1 MTRSLKK
8 LPLDA
13 REATFSD
20 LEPLEMVQSHLPKWL
35 VDADPGV
42 LTALNE
48 SMAQS
53 RTYHGLIGK
62 KFGELQS
69 VEVYCGALLA
79 AEAWREFG
87 PLLDVHRD
95 YLAVVHVHLI
105 ADDTLAFSL
114 RHYTVR
120 DEPKTLLWAALQNFS
135 EAEALPGG
143 FNPQSHI
150 RHGGHEEQVSAVKPQ
165 QFATLCRRLD
175 LGQKYQT
182 YLQQFLGVG
191 ASGTLQPSAAQQT
204 TLTHLQRLKGYDM
217 QVDAHIGLLKKN
229 IGPTAYQAVL
239 AELPGATGT
248 ASVTTGMLDGKPV
261 LLSSMSIL
269 DTVIDGVVLFT
280 CDTPLLHP
288 DNRLIVYIPND
299 PVAPFFEFS
308 SLEAFTNTLRVRLQE
323 PAYAHFFSRFVSL
336 SARADFM
343 QKVHEKRDHLSLTT
357 APLNMRA
364 AHYLCQVQLKNMFAD
379 ALMLAVPT
387 GVLDEQAREARWQ
400 FYKNAGLL
408 LVNVAAL
415 FVPVLGDLMLA
426 VAIGDMLKEV
436 YEGVEDWSQ
445 GDVDHAREHLLNVAK
460 EVAIDA
466 GIVGGAT
473 VLKSVASRLSAATKA
488 HFEGLQPIRR
498 DDGTV
503 RLWDT
508 NMEHYVNEQAA
519 LHHHKADGQGFFR
532 VAGKQHVGVD
542 GKHYPVEFDDALGQ
556 WRITHSRRPEAFKPA
571 LLHNGEGAWQHAHE
585 QPLDWQGS
593 EVLVGRLSDARA
605 SLDERALE
613 HIRLLTHTPEDVMR
627 RVHLDNLA
635 VPPLLAVT
643 LKRFEIDRRLDAF
656 IEQMN
661 TDDFNAHRWA
671 DWQLRQL
678 PHMPGWPSGR
688 GLTVVDGTGKRLA
701 QYGNAQ
707 WATTSHINLT
717 DTLLEQGK
725 LLDAVLAALSS
736 AEGKALLSRG
746 LSEDLKPGQVLAQS
760 LGNFVRENRQAV
772 FDRLYALFN
781 VSSAPEAYVIEVFFP
796 GLPRPVAQA
805 LYESASVDQRA
816 VLRTSKV
823 PLPLAEAA
831 RVYLR
836 EARLNRAIEGFYL
849 RGSRNADTEK
859 LALQLLTH
867 SPHWPIGMVLE
878 VREGS
883 LQGPVIRRIGSSQ
896 AITSRV
902 LVKTGESYQRYK
914 SRGSIQVLEPGTSA
928 SLTEAVVQSLTA
940 LEREAMGL
948 GLSTQTAHINEALAV
963 RAAQNRDEVARVL
976 GMQPVKPGFKPPT
989 IMADGQI
996 GYPLCGLDAGI
1007 QSRAMQLRVRNL
1019 FPEFNQEQVQHYLE
1033 SLEEAGVNPLIFL
1046 RERKRIR
1053 TALRECLQ
1061 IWIDAPLT
1069 DVPVA
1074 ASNIDYSENRYQ
1086 AAGLIERIWRHDP
1099 QHFGLAGIA
1108 NGQKLSLD
1116 GLRLLS
1122 FPALPVM
1129 ADFSHVRELNLSNM
1143 NCKDTAASFLE
1154 HFKGVESLEMDN
1166 NEMSHLPS
1174 QLERMPNLRRLSA
1187 ARNNLFL
1194 NAGNQS
1200 TLNALGKLEILN
1212 LNDNFLGAE
1221 LDLSQLR
1228 LLRRVY
1234 LRRTWIDQWPEG
1246 LITRPLLEAADLREN
1261 RIAEIPETIYLASPK
1276 LTRNITLSN
1285 NPLSNVSKL
1294 RLARFVMQGGSSM
1307 GINSDELLSEAAA
1320 FEFWTTGITSL
1331 EQARREQLWNNLR
1344 AEPAS
1349 EDLFNVISR
1358 LTTTADAQAVRHDL
1372 SRRVWEMIE
1381 AANDNRLLRQD
1392 LINIAATPRS
1402 CTDSVLMAFSN
1413 LEIQMELA
1421 RVSTVEAAQ
1430 LSELSS
1436 LGRSLFRLEKLG
1448 KIAQHHCEL
1457 VVLQGGA
1464 APDELEVLLAYRI
1477 GLAKDLKL
1485 PGQPQS
1491 MTFKN
1496 LAGVSQEDLN
1506 QARSA
1511 VESAEKTAEQN
1522 TFISTLEFWKQYL
1535 INGAKTEYSTLTE
1548 PYFEALS
1555 ELLKKSPEMDSQRY
1569 LRRVS
1574 EVRNQMDA
1582 AVDAWSLQ
1590 KTNELLET
1598 EESGSPTTAL

>member
-1 MTRSLKK
+1 MTRSLNK

-20 LEPLEMVQSHLPKWL
+20 FEPLEMVQSHLPKWL
-35 VDADPGV
+35 VDADPGI

-53 RTYHGLIGK
+53 RSYHGLIGK

-79 AEAWREFG
+79 AETWREFG
-87 PLLDVHRD
+87 PLLDVRRD
-95 YLAVVHVHLI
+95 YLAVVHVHLVV
-105 ADDTLAFSL
+105 DDTLAFSL

-150 RHGGHEEQVSAVKPQ
+150 RHGGHVEQVSAVKPQ
-165 QFATLCRRLD
+165 QFAALCRKLD

-182 YLQQFLGVG
+182 YLQQFLGVP
-191 ASGTLQPSAAQQT
+191 ASGTAQPSAAQQA
-204 TLTHLQRLKGYDM
+204 TLTHLQRLKAYDM

-229 IGPTAYQAVL
+229 IGQTAYQAVL
-239 AELPGATGT
+239 AELSGATG
-248 ASVTTGMLDGKPV
+248 AESVTAGGLDGKPV

-280 CDTPLLHP
+280 SDAPLLHP

-308 SLEAFTNTLRVRLQE
+308 SLQAFTNTLRLRLQE

-336 SARADFM
+336 RARVDFM
-343 QKVHEKRDHLSLTT
+343 QKVDEKRDRLSLTT
-357 APLNMRA
+357 AALNMRA
-364 AHYLCQVQLKNMFAD
+364 DHYLCQVQLKNMFAD
-379 ALMLAVPT
+379 ARMLAVPT
-387 GVLDEQAREARWQ
+387 GALDEQAREARWQ

-408 LVNVAAL
+408 LINVAAL

-488 HFEGLQPIRR
+488 HFEGLQPIKR
-498 DDGTV
+498 DDGAV

-508 NMEHYVNEQAA
+508 NMQHYVNEQAA
-519 LHHHKADGQGFFR
+519 LHHHTADEQGFFT
-532 VAGKQHVGVD
+532 VAGKQYVGVD
-542 GKHYPVEFDDALGQ
+542 GKHYPVEFDEALGQ
-556 WRITHSRRPEAFKPA
+556 WRITHGRRPEAFKPA
-571 LLHNGEGAWQHAHE
+571 LLHNGKGAWQHAHE
-585 QPLDWQGS
+585 QPLVWQSS

-605 SLDERALE
+605 GLDERALE
-613 HIRLLTHTPEDVMR
+613 QVRQLTHTPEAVMR

-635 VPPLLAVT
+635 APPLLAVT

-661 TDDFNAHRWA
+661 TADYNAHRWA
-671 DWQLRQL
+671 DWQLHQL
-678 PHMPGWPSGR
+678 PYLPEWPSGK
-688 GLTVVDGTGKRLA
+688 GLMVVDGSGKTLA

-717 DTLLEQGK
+717 DTILKQGK

-736 AEGKALLSRG
+736 AESKTLLSHG
-746 LSEDLKPGQVLAQS
+746 LKGDLKPAQALAQS
-760 LGNFVRENRQAV
+760 LGNFVRDNRPAV

-781 VSSAPEAYVIEVFFP
+781 VSSVPEASVIEAMFP
-796 GLPRPVAQA
+796 GLPRPLAQA
-805 LYESASVDQRA
+805 LYESANLDQRA

-823 PLPLAEAA
+823 PLQLAEAA

-849 RGSRNADTEK
+849 RSCSNADTEK
-859 LALQLLTH
+859 LALHLLTR
-867 SPHWPIGMVLE
+867 SPRWPTGMVLE
-878 VREGS
+878 VREGA

-896 AITSRV
+896 AMTSRV
-902 LVKTGESYQRYK
+902 LVKTGAGYQRYQL
-914 SRGSIQVLEPGTSA
+914 RGSVQVLEPGISA
-928 SLTEAVVQSLTA
+928 SLTEAVFQSLTA

-948 GLSTQTAHINEALAV
+948 GLSPETAHINEALAA
-963 RAAQNRDEVARVL
+963 RAAQSRDEVAQAL

-996 GYPLCGLDAGI
+996 GYPLCGLDAGV
-1007 QSRAMQLRVRNL
+1007 QSSAMQLRVRNL
-1019 FPEFNQEQVQHYLE
+1019 FPEFNQDQVLYYLE
-1033 SLEEAGVNPLIFL
+1033 NLEATGVNPLIFL

-1053 TALRECLQ
+1053 TELRKCLQ

-1069 DVPVA
+1069 DVPVG
-1074 ASNIDYSENRYQ
+1074 ASYIDYSENRYQ

-1108 NGQKLSLD
+1108 EGHKLSLE

-1143 NCKDTAASFLE
+1143 NCKDTAANFLE
-1154 HFKGVESLEMDN
+1154 HFKGVESLAMDN

-1187 ARNNLFL
+1187 ARNNLL
-1194 NAGNQS
+1194 LSSGTQE

-1212 LNDNFLGAE
+1212 LTDNFLGAE

-1228 LLRRVY
+1228 YLRRVY

-1261 RIAEIPETIYLASPK
+1261 RIAEIPEAVYQAPSK
-1276 LTRNITLSN
+1276 FTRNITLSK
-1285 NPLSNVSKL
+1285 NPLSNASKL
-1294 RLARFVMQGGSSM
+1294 RLGRYIMQGGSSM

-1331 EQARREQLWNNLR
+1331 EQSRREQLWNNLR

-1349 EDLFNVISR
+1349 EDLFNVFSR
-1358 LTTTADAQAVRHDL
+1358 LTTTADVQAVRHDL

-1381 AANDNRLLRQD
+1381 AANDNILLRQD
-1392 LINIAATPRS
+1392 LINIAAAPRS

-1421 RVSTVEAAQ
+1421 RVSALEETQ
-1430 LSELSS
+1430 LSEFSS
-1436 LGRSLFRLEKLG
+1436 LGKSLFRLEKLR
-1448 KIAQHHCEL
+1448 KIAKRHCEL
-1457 VVLQGGA
+1457 VVQQGGA

-1477 GLAKDLKL
+1477 GLAKVLKL
-1485 PGQPQS
+1485 PGQPHS

-1496 LAGVSQEDLN
+1496 LADVTQEDLN

-1511 VESAEKTAEQN
+1511 VESAEKTIEQN
-1522 TFISTLEFWKQYL
+1522 TFISTLEYWKQYL
-1535 INGAKTEYSTLTE
+1535 INGAQAEYSVLTE

-1555 ELLKKSPEMDSQRY
+1555 ELLKKSPEMGSQRY

-1598 EESGSPTTAL
+1598 EESGSSTTAL